1 MKRRTMIA
9 VSVAAAVLVWI
20 GVSAQQQE
28 MLPRP
33 GPGSGIIDVRGTV
46 SIANV
51 PEVHVTSIPSVTVT
65 SIPPVHVTS
74 IPPVTVS
81 GPTFIQK
88 GRRYTVT
95 WPSGEDESVTVVEP
109 GQGGGWVRV
118 ATTSGSRWINLDG
131 ALAIETR

>member
-1 MKRRTMIA
+1 MRRRAMIA
-9 VSVAAAVLVWI
+9 VSVAAAVLVWM

-51 PEVHVTSIPSVTVT
+51 PEVRGTVSIAGVPE
-65 SIPPVHVTS
+65 VHVTR
-74 IPPVTVS
+74 IPSVTVS
-81 GPTFIQK
+81 GPTFIRK
-88 GRRYTVT
+88 GGQYTVT
-95 WPSGEDESVTVVEP
+95 WPSGENEAVSVVEP

-118 ATTSGSRWINLDG
+118 ATTSGSRWINLDA